1 MLFQRIGLL
10 AKPGAVIAQAPLLQK
25 VAHFLQEQACQVFC
39 ETEFREHCPGCHELT
54 PSVYASLDLWVVVGG
69 DGSML
74 NAARLA
80 VRDGVPVVGI
90 NRGNLGFLTDICPS
104 EFEAK
109 LLAILAGAFQREQ
122 RFLLQGTVT
131 QASNREAIT
140 LDALNDIV
148 LYLGSATQLIEFT
161 IEIDGELMC
170 RQRADGLIVTTP
182 TGSTAYSLS
191 AGGPILHPSL
201 SAIALVPMLPH
212 KLTSRPIVINATS
225 KIAIHLDNMHGDGP
239 RVSFD
244 GQHSVPFGAGDVL
257 CIEQKPERLN
267 LIHPLD
273 YHYFAT
279 LRDKLHWESR

>member
-1 MLFQRIGLL
+1 
-10 AKPGAVIAQAPLLQK
+10 
-25 VAHFLQEQACQVFC
+25 
-39 ETEFREHCPGCHELT
+39 
-54 PSVYASLDLWVVVGG
+54 
-69 DGSML
+69 ML
-74 NAARLA
+74 NAARLS

-104 EFEAK
+104 EFQAK
-109 LLAILAGAFQREQ
+109 LAAILTGAFRREQ
-122 RFLLQGTVT
+122 RFLLQGTVMR
-131 QASNREAIT
+131 ASNTEALT
-140 LDALNDIV
+140 MDALNDIV

-191 AGGPILHPSL
+191 AGGPILHPGL

-212 KLTSRPIVINATS
+212 KLTSRPIVIDAAS
-225 KIAIHLDNMHGDGP
+225 KIAIRLDNVHSEGP
-239 RVSFD
+239 QVSFD
-244 GQHSVPFGAGDVL
+244 GQHSITFGTGDVL
-257 CIEQKPERLN
+257 LIEQKPERLN

-279 LRDKLHWESR
+279 LRDKLRWESR

>member
-1 MLFQRIGLL
+1 MSFQRIGLL
-10 AKPGAVIAQAPLLQK
+10 AKPGAVVAQAPLLQK
-25 VAHFLQEQACQVFC
+25 VAQFLQDQACQVFC
-39 ETEFREHCPGCHELT
+39 EAEFLIHCPACHELT
-54 PSVYASLDLWVVVGG
+54 PVVCASLDLWVVVGG

-80 VRDGVPVVGI
+80 VHDGVPVVGI

-104 EFEAK
+104 EFQAK
-109 LLAILAGAFQREQ
+109 LDAILSGNFQREQ
-122 RFLLQGTVT
+122 RFLLQGTVKKAAT
-131 QASNREAIT
+131 DEVIT

-225 KIAIHLDNMHGDGP
+225 KIAIRLDTMHSEGP

-244 GQHSVPFGAGDVL
+244 GQHSVPFGRGDVL
-257 CIEQKPERLN
+257 WIEQKPERLN
-267 LIHPLD
+267 LLHPVD

>member
-1 MLFQRIGLL
+1 MVFQRIGLL

-25 VAHFLQEQACQVFC
+25 VAQFLQEQACQVFC
-39 ETEFREHCPGCHELT
+39 EAEFRAHCPGCHELT
-54 PSVYASLDLWVVVGG
+54 PSMYASLDLWVVVGG

-104 EFEAK
+104 EFQTK
-109 LLAILAGAFQREQ
+109 LTAILAGAFQPEQ
-122 RFLLQGTVT
+122 RFLLQGTVVK
-131 QASNREAIT
+131 ASSGEVIS

-148 LYLGSATQLIEFT
+148 LYLGASTQLIEFM

-191 AGGPILHPSL
+191 AGGPILHPNL

-212 KLTSRPIVINATS
+212 KLTSRPIVIGATS
-225 KIAIHLDNMHGDGP
+225 KIAIHLDNLHSEGP

-257 CIEQKPERLN
+257 NIEQKPERLN
-267 LIHPLD
+267 LIHPSD

-279 LRDKLHWESR
+279 LRDKLRWESR